1 MAASDD
7 QAPERSP
14 GGSGEPAGTG
24 YTGAN
29 TVITYV
35 IGGIIAWGLIGWG
48 LDSLLSTRWLW
59 IAGAILGSGGGYYL
73 ARQHKLTR
81 RRGRDRERGPGNN
94 T

>member
-1 MAASDD
+1 MD
-7 QAPERSP
+7 EHTP
-14 GGSGEPAGTG
+14 GGSPGQDPGRTGEPG
-24 YTGAN
+24 YTGGN
-29 TVITYV
+29 TVTTYI

-59 IAGAILGSGGGYYL
+59 IAGAVLGAGGGYYL

-81 RRGRDRERGPGNN
+81 RSGRNRGHGPGHN